1 MIIKMNY
8 VNKLATEILSD
19 YISKGY
25 VLSSTMSGHQGEV
38 YKVDLYK
45 NNEVVRIRV
54 DRGYSRKES
63 EEKSIFDKARVV
75 CIIIEKFENE
85 NQNETLWN
93 GKGTEI
99 NYIEFYE
106 VDYHKGVYCDSY
118 AEYTMIKKKQDD
130 RLKNKS
136 CYVNQKL
143 ILKIDKCS
151 DKLLEIVHNQK
162 GYKSVKRNQV
172 KYIESYVNLYRNY
185 KYYRVVV
192 DGKTNLIFN
201 L

>member
-8 VNKLATEILSD
+8 VNQLATKLVTD

-25 VLSSTMSGHQGEV
+25 VLSSTMSGHQGEI

-54 DRGYSRKES
+54 DEGYSRN
-63 EEKSIFDKARVV
+63 
-75 CIIIEKFENE
+75 ENE
-85 NQNETLWN
+85 NHSFFDRISVVYIIVERFNELKGTLWN
-93 GKGTEI
+93 GEGEEL

-106 VDYHKGVYCDSY
+106 VDRHKGVYCDSY
-118 AEYTMIKKKQDD
+118 SEYTMIKKKQDD
-130 RLKNKS
+130 RLKNER
-136 CYVNQKL
+136 CYVNKKL

-172 KYIESYVNLYRNY
+172 KYVESYVNLYRNY
-185 KYYRVVV
+185 KYYRVMI
-192 DGKTNLIFN
+192 DGKNDLIYK

>member
-8 VNKLATEILSD
+8 VNRLATELVSE

-25 VLSSTMSGHQGEV
+25 VLSSTMSGHQGEI
-38 YKVDLYK
+38 YKVDLCK
-45 NNEVVRIRV
+45 DNEVIRIIV
-54 DRGYSRKES
+54 DKGYSK
-63 EEKSIFDKARVV
+63 K
-75 CIIIEKFENE
+75 ENE
-85 NQNETLWN
+85 NHSFFDRMSIIYIIVERFNELKGILWN
-93 GKGTEI
+93 GEGEEL

-106 VDYHKGVYCDSY
+106 VDRYKGVYCDSY
-118 AEYTMIKKKQDD
+118 VEYTMIKKNQDD

-136 CYVNQKL
+136 CYVNKKF

-151 DKLLEIVHNQK
+151 DKLLKIVHNQK

-172 KYIESYVNLYRNY
+172 KYVESYVNLYRNY
-185 KYYRVVV
+185 KYYRVVI
-192 DGKTNLIFN
+192 DGKNDLIFN

>member
-8 VNKLATEILSD
+8 VNLLATELVSD

-25 VLSSTMSGHQGEV
+25 VLSSTMSGHQGEI

-54 DRGYSRKES
+54 DEGYSRN
-63 EEKSIFDKARVV
+63 
-75 CIIIEKFENE
+75 ENE
-85 NQNETLWN
+85 NHSFFDRISVVYIIVERFNELKGTLWN
-93 GKGTEI
+93 GEGEEL

-106 VDYHKGVYCDSY
+106 VDRHKGVYCDSY
-118 AEYTMIKKKQDD
+118 SEYTMIKKKQDD
-130 RLKNKS
+130 RLKNER
-136 CYVNQKL
+136 CYVNKKL

-172 KYIESYVNLYRNY
+172 KYVESYVNLYRNY
-185 KYYRVVV
+185 KYYRVMI
-192 DGKTNLIFN
+192 DGKNDLIYK

>member
-8 VNKLATEILSD
+8 VNLLATELVSD

-25 VLSSTMSGHQGEV
+25 VLSSTMSGHQGEI

-54 DRGYSRKES
+54 DRGYSRN
-63 EEKSIFDKARVV
+63 
-75 CIIIEKFENE
+75 ENE
-85 NQNETLWN
+85 NHSFFDRISVVYIIVERFNELKGTLWN
-93 GKGTEI
+93 GEGEEL

-106 VDYHKGVYCDSY
+106 VDSYKNIYCDSCF
-118 AEYTMIKKKQDD
+118 EYTMIKKKQDD
-130 RLKNKS
+130 RLKNER
-136 CYVNQKL
+136 CYVNKKL

-172 KYIESYVNLYRNY
+172 KYVESYVNLYRNY
-185 KYYRVVV
+185 KYYRVMI
-192 DGKTNLIFN
+192 DGKNDLIYK

>member
-25 VLSSTMSGHQGEV
+25 VLSSTMSGHQGEI
-38 YKVDLYK
+38 YKVDVYK
-45 NNEVVRIRV
+45 DNEIVRIRV
-54 DRGYSRKES
+54 EKGYSRTKT
-63 EEKSIFDKARVV
+63 EKKYSFEKAKVV
-75 CIIIEKFENE
+75 YILVEKFENL
-85 NQNETLWN
+85 NRTLWN
-93 GKGTEI
+93 GDGEELS
-99 NYIEFYE
+99 YIKFYE
-106 VDYHKGVYCDSY
+106 VDRYKGVYCDNY

-130 RLKNKS
+130 RLKTKS
-136 CYVNQKL
+136 CYVNKKF

-151 DKLLEIVHNQK
+151 DKLLKIVHNQK

-185 KYYRVVV
+185 KYYRVVI
-192 DGKTNLIFN
+192 DGKNDLIFN

>member
-8 VNKLATEILSD
+8 VNRLATELVAD

-25 VLSSTMSGHQGEV
+25 VLSSTMSGHQGEI

-45 NNEVVRIRV
+45 DNEVVRIRV
-54 DRGYSRKES
+54 DRGYSRN
-63 EEKSIFDKARVV
+63 
-75 CIIIEKFENE
+75 ENE
-85 NQNETLWN
+85 NHSFFDRISVVYIIVERFNELKGTLWN
-93 GKGTEI
+93 GKGEEL

-106 VDYHKGVYCDSY
+106 VDRHKGVYCDSY
-118 AEYTMIKKKQDD
+118 SEYTMIKKKQDD

-136 CYVNQKL
+136 CYVNKKF

-172 KYIESYVNLYRNY
+172 KYVESYVSSHDNH

>member
-1 MIIKMNY
+1 MNY
-8 VNKLATEILSD
+8 VNRLATELVSD

-25 VLSSTMSGHQGEV
+25 VLSSTMSGHQGEI

-54 DRGYSRKES
+54 DRGYSRN
-63 EEKSIFDKARVV
+63 
-75 CIIIEKFENE
+75 ENE
-85 NQNETLWN
+85 NHSFFDRISVVYIIVERFNELKGTLWN
-93 GKGTEI
+93 GEGEEL

-106 VDYHKGVYCDSY
+106 VDRHKGVYCDSY
-118 AEYTMIKKKQDD
+118 SEYTMIKKKQDD

-136 CYVNQKL
+136 CYVNQKP

-172 KYIESYVNLYRNY
+172 KYVESYVNLYRNY
-185 KYYRVVV
+185 KYYRVMI
-192 DGKTNLIFN
+192 DGKNDLIYK